1 MALVNRMLASVLLL
15 IGVGA
20 GCSAAAAS
28 SGVASGPAHLS
39 ILAHPTHLDF
49 VTSSGASSQP
59 PHGPLAVGD
68 RVLGSDSLLQAG
80 AVVGHD
86 DEVCTVTFDRYV
98 VCDDILSL
106 RTQGDVRVSWTFQWP
121 AVGTSGP
128 STYDGVIEG
137 GTGSYRNARGDFH
150 AEALPSRDVH
160 FTATITR

>member
-20 GCSAAAAS
+20 GCGAAAAS

-39 ILAHPTHLDF
+39 VVAHPTQLDF
-49 VTSSGASSQP
+49 ITASGASSQP
-59 PHGPLAVGD
+59 PHGPLVTGD
-68 RVLGSDSLLQAG
+68 RVLGRDDLLQAG
-80 AVVGHD
+80 TVVGHD

-98 VCDDILSL
+98 LCDDMLSF
-106 RTQGDVRVSWTFQWP
+106 RTQGNVRVTWTFQWP
-121 AVGTSGP
+121 ASGSSGP

-150 AEALPSRDVH
+150 AVALPNRDVQ